1 MAQRL
6 ITIFGGSGFV
16 GKTLVERL
24 AKTGARIRVAVR
36 HPNSALALKPLG
48 DVGQIQVV
56 QANLRNED
64 SVRAALTGADA
75 VVNLVGILSQS
86 GAQKFDKLHV
96 GGAALV
102 AKLSAEMGVKNLVH
116 MSALGADEDAEANYA
131 RTKGEGEAAVR
142 HYFPKATILR
152 PSVIFGPDDK
162 LFNRFAQAASL
173 LPVIPVFSGDCLFQP
188 VYVGDVVQVML
199 KALEGDEMQGQAY
212 ELGGVKTYSLR
223 QLMALAADEAQQKV
237 TFIDVPDFVAPFQV
251 FFLGLLP
258 NAPITLDQLK
268 MLKKD
273 NVVSEGAKSLSDLGI
288 TATPV
293 EAILPSYLHKYRPKG
308 QFAQEV

>member
-6 ITIFGGSGFV
+6 VTVFGGSGFV

-24 AKTGARIRVAVR
+24 AKSGVRIRVAVR
-36 HPNSALALKPLG
+36 HPNSALYLKPLG

-56 QANLRNED
+56 QANVRNES
-64 SVRAALTGADA
+64 SVRAAIQGADA

-86 GAQKFDKLHV
+86 GAQKFAALHTV
-96 GGAALV
+96 GAALV
-102 AKLSAEMGVKNLVH
+102 AKLSAEMGVENLVH
-116 MSALGADEDAEANYA
+116 LSAIGADSESEANYA
-131 RTKGEGEAAVR
+131 RTKGEGEEAVR
-142 HYFPKATILR
+142 HYFKDATILR
-152 PSVIFGPDDK
+152 PSVIFGPDDG

-173 LPVIPVFSGDCLFQP
+173 LPIMPVFSGDCKFQP
-188 VYVGDVVQVML
+188 IYVGDVVQGIL
-199 KALEGDEMQGQAY
+199 KALEENDMKGQTY
-212 ELGGVKTYSLR
+212 ELGGAKTFSLR
-223 QLMALAADEAQQKV
+223 ELMALAAREAHQKV
-237 TFIDVPDFVAPFQV
+237 TFMDVPEFIAPFQV

-273 NVVSEGAKSLSDLGI
+273 NVVSEDSKGLSDLGI
-288 TATPV
+288 TPTPV
-293 EAILPSYLHKYRPKG
+293 EAILPSYLHHYRPKG